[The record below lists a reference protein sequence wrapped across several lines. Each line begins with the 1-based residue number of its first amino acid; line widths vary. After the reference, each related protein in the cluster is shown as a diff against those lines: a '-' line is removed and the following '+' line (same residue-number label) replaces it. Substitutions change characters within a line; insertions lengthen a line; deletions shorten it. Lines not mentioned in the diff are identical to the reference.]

1 MSDQG
6 ILLSFPKGLVGFPAL
21 TRFRLYEPSDGYPLK
36 FLQSEDD
43 PKISFVCMDP
53 AGIKP
58 DYAFGLS
65 DEDAALL
72 ALEAPGDAFI
82 LSLVV
87 IPEDPRRMTVNL
99 AGPLVV
105 NAKSRKG
112 VQVVLSAEDFPLQF
126 PVITAEKS

>member
-1 MSDQG
+1 MSDEG
-6 ILLSFPKGLVGFPAL
+6 ILLAFPKGLVGFPAL

-36 FLQSEDD
+36 FLQSEDN
-43 PKISFVCMDP
+43 PRISFVCMDP

-58 DYAFGLS
+58 DYAFALN

-72 ALEAPGDAFI
+72 ALEAPEDALI
-82 LSLVV
+82 LTLVV
-87 IPEDPRRMTVNL
+87 IPEDPRRMTANL

-112 VQVVLSAEDFPLQF
+112 VQVVLNAEEFPLQF
-126 PVITAEKS
+126 PVITAEKG